1 MFLSLPPPCPRVA
14 VGGKRQGSVAGTGL
28 RGGGGC
34 LRAGFCW
41 VFFGLFGVFFFY
53 FFSLFSRALALRS
66 LKVSRR
72 RNESVRGCAVELDE
86 RFQPGL
92 AAASPGHCSRD
103 GPRASRGGSG
113 ATAGFVWSFPP
124 PPPPPRGADLGAV
137 LPALM
142 AKPLA
147 QPCCGGAPRRTNASR
162 GSAEPGSAVGESG
175 AAAGC
180 WERCGHRTDGAG
192 ADSPCGAVCAF
203 PARLSGS
210 SYSLCAPPSFQVLA
224 FLSRL

>member
-1 MFLSLPPPCPRVA
+1 MRACVGVRWSWTSGSSRGSPRLHPGIA
-14 VGGKRQGSVAGTGL
+14 PEMAPGHPAEG
-28 RGGGGC
+28 RGP
-34 LRAGFCW
+34 RR
-41 VFFGLFGVFFFY
+41 GLFGP
-53 FFSLFSRALALRS
+53 S
-66 LKVSRR
+66 
-72 RNESVRGCAVELDE
+72 
-86 RFQPGL
+86 
-92 AAASPGHCSRD
+92 
-103 GPRASRGGSG
+103 
-113 ATAGFVWSFPP
+113 P